1 MASVGWRG
9 EENNSVEDVSM
20 KAGSGLL
27 RNTLALSVPN
37 AINPFLSFVLV
48 LVISR
53 CLGAEGLGQYS
64 LLLSFSLIFT
74 TIASLGLGSLVVREV
89 SREPSH
95 VHAFFVNSM
104 AFGFVSSIVG
114 LLVMNL
120 VIHAMN
126 YDATV
131 ALGAFFCS
139 LALIP
144 GTAIRYMESIFRGLE
159 RSEFVAAGFA
169 FENGL
174 RVLVCVPLVLLGYGI
189 VAIFAVITVIRILGF
204 FLLYHFYV
212 KINGR
217 PGWSFRPDLWR
228 HLTREAP
235 TFAGIAIFSTLHLNM
250 CEVMLSKLQSIE
262 AVGIFSAAG
271 RIINMCQTLPLGFS
285 LAVLPFLTKKSGE
298 GMHDL
303 RQGSVDALRYV
314 FIGVCPVVAGAFVLG
329 DQIIG
334 LVYGAKFVSAGP
346 VLRYLSFVMLPYS
359 MVLILAQLL
368 IATNNQRVDLV
379 INISAVALSFVFN
392 YLFIP
397 QLGELGAVLAAFLTL
412 VILNHLQ
419 YLSIKKLLFKM
430 PLLRILWKPAAAS
443 VAMGVATYFM
453 QGWHLFLNIG
463 LSACL
468 YVGFALLLRM
478 LTEDELVR
486 IRKAIRVGMKG

>member
-1 MASVGWRG
+1 MVSVGWRDG
-9 EENNSVEDVSM
+9 ERNSVEDASM
-20 KAGSGLL
+20 KAGSSLL

-37 AINPFLSFVLV
+37 AINPFLSFILV

-53 CLGAEGLGQYS
+53 RLGAEGLGEYS

-74 TIASLGLGSLVVREV
+74 TISSLGLGSLVVREV
-89 SREPSH
+89 SREPEH

-104 AFGFVSSIVG
+104 GFGFVSSIVG
-114 LLVMNL
+114 LVVMNL
-120 VIHAMN
+120 VIHVMN
-126 YDATV
+126 YDAAV
-131 ALGAFFCS
+131 VLGAFFCS

-189 VAIFAVITVIRILGF
+189 VAIFAVITIIRLLGF
-204 FLLYHFYV
+204 FLLYYFYV

-217 PGWSFRPDLWR
+217 PGWSFRPDIWG

-298 GMHDL
+298 GKRDL
-303 RQGSVDALRYV
+303 FRGSVDSLRYV
-314 FIGVCPVVAGAFVLG
+314 FIGVCPMVVGAFVLG
-329 DQIIG
+329 DQIIE

-346 VLRYLSFVMLPYS
+346 VLRYLAFVMLPYT

-368 IATNNQRVDLV
+368 IATNNQRVDLM

-392 YLFIP
+392 YAFIP
-397 QLGELGAVLAAFLTL
+397 RLGELGAVLAAFLTL

-419 YLSIKKLLFKM
+419 YLSIKKLLFEM

-443 VAMGVATYFM
+443 MAMGVVTYFM

-463 LSACL
+463 VSACL
-468 YVGFALLLRM
+468 YVVFVM
-478 LTEDELVR
+478 LFRIFTQDELIR
-486 IRKAIRVGMKG
+486 LRKAVHFGI